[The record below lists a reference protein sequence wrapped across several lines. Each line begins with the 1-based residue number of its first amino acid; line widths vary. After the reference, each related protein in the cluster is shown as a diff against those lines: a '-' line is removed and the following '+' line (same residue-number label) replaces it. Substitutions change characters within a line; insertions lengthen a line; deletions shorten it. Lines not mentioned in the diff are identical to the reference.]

1 MQRKDSW
8 PSEGTADRDGSTN
21 REERTSHDRRGL
33 ARLARMFALAL
44 LVVGVESCSSEDPA
58 GPGGTNDAPPVLP
71 APERLSFDI
80 DFFKDGARAQSGD
93 ATEKDAAAQLNYFN
107 ARVRLAVIQVVAEF
121 VLAPPVGAFALALH
135 SVPTHQE
142 DGSYLW
148 VYTYVDGDEEAQIR
162 LRGTPIGD
170 RVAWEMRVSTNEETP
185 PIVDELWFEGET
197 WRDGDGG
204 FWRFHDFKREG
215 EPVVARIDWDE
226 TNDGARLVFTDL
238 DENPGDTLSYIV
250 KGTRGSIE
258 LFDASESLL
267 SFIRWNEADGTGSL
281 RAPDYNSGAEA
292 CWDKRQNDT
301 VCSTAS

>member
-1 MQRKDSW
+1 MQRKDSSAIERIAGCNEI
-8 PSEGTADRDGSTN
+8 PRRVN
-21 REERTSHDRRGL
+21 RTLQARLEF
-33 ARLARMFALAL
+33 ARLARVFAAAL
-44 LVVGVESCSSEDPA
+44 LVIGVASCSSEDPT
-58 GPGGTNDAPPVLP
+58 GPGDTNGAPPVLP

-80 DFFKDGARAQSGD
+80 EFFKDGARAQSGD
-93 ATEKDAAAQLNYFN
+93 VTEKDAGTQLNYFN

-135 SVPTHQE
+135 SVPTHQA

-148 VYTYVDGDEEAQIR
+148 VYTFVDGEEEAQIR
-162 LRGTPIGD
+162 LRGTPRGD

-197 WRDGDGG
+197 WRDGEAG
-204 FWRFHDFKREG
+204 FWRFHDFRRVG

-226 TNDGARLVFTDL
+226 TNEGARLVFTDL

-258 LFDASESLL
+258 LFDASELLL

-281 RAPDYNSGAEA
+281 RAPDYNNGAEA
-292 CWDKRQNDT
+292 CWDRRQNDT